1 MCMHT
6 GCPNGGRALDE
17 KESKDHKSALGIY
30 KKKGWTPLPLP
41 ICGQCKE
48 LWKQGKELKL
58 RGGRKMKKSA
68 RQQEKL
74 NVQEEQPA
82 TQPNSPAGS
91 TQTTASEVSSES
103 QPQLVQG
110 MPLDQGMQQQQG
122 MPLQQM
128 SVAPWQQAPWAGGI
142 PPPPNTPPV
151 HRPTGNQTGTVG
163 QMAGG
168 QPPSSTSIAANDQA
182 EILRAMYEDQK
193 QMQQEQ
199 ARLQRQLAEVL
210 EQRDDDDSEWQEV
223 SRKARERRSTALRK
237 PE

>member
-1 MCMHT
+1 
-6 GCPNGGRALDE
+6 
-17 KESKDHKSALGIY
+17 
-30 KKKGWTPLPLP
+30 
-41 ICGQCKE
+41 
-48 LWKQGKELKL
+48 
-58 RGGRKMKKSA
+58 MKKSA
-68 RQQEKL
+68 KQQEKL

-91 TQTTASEVSSES
+91 TQTTASEVSNES

-168 QPPSSTSIAANDQA
+168 QPLSSTSIAANDQA
-182 EILRAMYEDQK
+182 REKRETAHVANTK
-193 QMQQEQ
+193 
-199 ARLQRQLAEVL
+199 
-210 EQRDDDDSEWQEV
+210 DSWEYTRPAVYTELNAPQ
-223 SRKARERRSTALRK
+223 
-237 PE
+237 